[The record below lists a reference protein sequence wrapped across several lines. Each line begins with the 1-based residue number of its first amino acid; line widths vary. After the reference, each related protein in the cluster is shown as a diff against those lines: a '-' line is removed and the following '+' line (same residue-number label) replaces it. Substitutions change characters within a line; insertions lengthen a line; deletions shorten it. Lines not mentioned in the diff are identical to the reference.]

1 MRIRDYLDELRVELL
16 RNDRVDNQYNDDRVL
31 YRLLNNQR
39 SLWLKN
45 EMNKG
50 RSIEDNVKQTINGL
64 ELEVVDASTF
74 PLVSTK
80 YRVLRTLDVIP
91 KTVER
96 LHSDTIT
103 QVRNSN
109 LLSEKYNYT
118 HRDKF
123 PFSGNGRFNKDDVFA
138 TLYNNHIYIKIPKDN
153 PSVATLTHI
162 SIEGVFEDPKEPYSY
177 TKAAQSKIYDV
188 LQEEYPLSLAMWNY
202 IKGAILQTDLKV
214 ITNIPQT
221 NTVHNSEVQ

>member
-1 MRIRDYLDELRVELL
+1 MTIRDYLSELRLEIL
-16 RNDRVDNQYNDDRVL
+16 RNDTIDNKYDDDRVL
-31 YRLLNNQR
+31 YRILNNQR

-50 RSIEDNVKQTINGL
+50 RSIEDNIKQTINGL
-64 ELEVVDASTF
+64 EVEVVDASTF
-74 PLVSTK
+74 PLIDTK
-80 YRVLRTLDVIP
+80 YRVLRTLDIIP
-91 KTVER
+91 KTIER

-109 LLSEKYNYT
+109 LISEKYNYT

-123 PFSGNGRFNKDDVFA
+123 VFSGNGRFNKDDVFA
-138 TLYNNHIYIKIPKDN
+138 TLYNQHIYIKIPKDS
-153 PSVATLTHI
+153 PAIAMLTHI
-162 SIEGVFEDPKEPYSY
+162 SVEGVFEDPKEPYMY
-177 TKAAQSKIYDV
+177 TKAARSKVYDV
-188 LQEEYPLSLAMWNY
+188 LDEEYPLSLSMWNY
-202 IKGAILQTDLKV
+202 IKGAILQSDFKV